1 MEEQI
6 TPLKT
11 GIKYGLY
18 LGIFGIVWQLISH
31 YGGLENF
38 EDPMATSNWISG
50 IGSYVGGFIITF
62 LGIKYFRENNEGLLT
77 FGEGMSVGLFIG
89 LFAGLIGAIF
99 MFIYAS
105 YIVPDFGEAVL
116 SNAIDPDE
124 ISADEAEAMEN
135 MMGFATSPIFMA
147 FSALIGSI
155 IGGVIYGLIGSA
167 ILKKGQ

>member
-18 LGIFGIVWQLISH
+18 LGIFGIVWQLIVH

-38 EDPMATSNWISG
+38 ADPMATSNWISG
-50 IGSYVGGFIITF
+50 IVSYVGGFILTF

-105 YIVPDFGEAVL
+105 YIVPDFGEAVMKT
-116 SNAIDPDE
+116 IDTDE
-124 ISADEAEAMEN
+124 ISADEAEVMES

-155 IGGVIYGLIGSA
+155 IGGVIYGLIGSL